1 MVLFHPRLGTR
12 AQEFAFGRSWQNL
25 NYEALSNNPELEQ
38 AVFLTAS
45 GTPMLMHRFSLNRIS
60 LSKDS
65 TR

>member
-1 MVLFHPRLGTR
+1 MVLFHPD
-12 AQEFAFGRSWQNL
+12 
-25 NYEALSNNPELEQ
+25 LEQ
-38 AVFLTAS
+38 EPKNLLLDGRGRIGIMKLYLITLGWSRQFFLTAS